1 MHIYLLNQT
10 ADGFIELYQTVS
22 SKTNQ
27 MVIKKFINIQ
37 NDREIYMYIQ
47 R

>member
-22 SKTNQ
+22 SKMKQ
-27 MVIKKFINIQ
+27 KKGESDGDQ
-37 NDREIYMYIQ
+37 EIHKYTE